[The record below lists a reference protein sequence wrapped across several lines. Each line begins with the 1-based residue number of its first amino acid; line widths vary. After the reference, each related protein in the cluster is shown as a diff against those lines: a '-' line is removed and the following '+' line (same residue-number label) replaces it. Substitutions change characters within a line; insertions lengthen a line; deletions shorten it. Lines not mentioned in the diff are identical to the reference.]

1 MDEKRVA
8 DYFVVAGLPDNPEL
22 LEDSDSGHLKGY
34 NTKAPITDI
43 GVLFPGL
50 GETVPNGYELLELTP
65 SGLPA
70 DLNHGSMRSPECF
83 LCIRRGRDRPPL
95 VDIGVMYEGKE
106 RLMADAEMVLKSVGG
121 RLANVNN
128 SSAKT
133 YITYRRAHP
142 TAPCN
147 ALVVVDVCVIVASK
161 GECPPHA
168 FCMIA
173 KNLNKGLM
181 GSDVYLC
188 YKKSMNRPPLIAYK
202 PEVLFRYPTIDRRS
216 LAFPS
221 SVPLFCLPMGATLE
235 LWPNIA
241 SQPKPVFSTFVLTV
255 ADATDKVYGSAVT
268 FYESFPHTQLTE
280 YQAETLGWRTG
291 VSHTSHSV
299 HANKCICLLSRWPF
313 SDTFERW
320 LLYILEMSWSKQ
332 PLSIPIER
340 YIVHLLEEVPFPEP
354 RILLQLSPTNPQDR
368 VIVTRCDDQPLVRS
382 GAGFRQLLL
391 NLGPDN
397 CLSLLALAIT
407 EQKILIHSLRP
418 DTLTA
423 VSEAVSSL
431 LFPFKWQCPY
441 IPLCPLGL
449 AEVLHAPLPY
459 LIGVDSR
466 FFDLFEPP
474 PDVTCVDLDTNNITI
489 CESLR
494 EIISTKML
502 PKRQAKALRNTLESL
517 YGNIRPASPVH
528 HSTDSKYNGEPTTSL
543 DRDFQR
549 RRKEQALE
557 LKIQEAFL
565 RFMACTL
572 QGYRSY
578 LIPITKA
585 PTVGTTDP
593 HALFH
598 MDAFLSSRDKTQ
610 RGFFALMMRTQMFT
624 RFIEERS
631 FVCDVDQG
639 LTFFDECIERVA
651 TSADGPL
658 LGCDAPVSDRTVFV
672 LPPDPPDPEE
682 TYIYEKLDLDSALVA
697 KCRNRSRSGAV
708 QLLPAAAL
716 ASAESLADAS
726 PMARRTKHE
735 IAAAQRLARKA
746 NLSPESWAKCLLGAC
761 YSLYFL
767 TLPCRLMLCRG
778 KEHATLRSAYELLE
792 RATKLK
798 VPCDEVC
805 YRVMMQLCGI
815 HSLPVLA
822 VQLLFLMKRA
832 GLQPNALTYGYY
844 NRCVLEAAWPQDM
857 PSGSQLLW
865 NKLRI
870 AVMGAAL
877 FRKAGA
883 QRASRVAAATA
894 GSSTAAAT
902 TTTTTTTTTL
912 TTGAGESGTLPRV
925 RSAATVTD
933 GGEGASGSGGGLAAS
948 RTSLDSAGRRSSAWE
963 ALCRRATIVRAAP
976 ARPLAPALSA
986 AAGILISGLPSNPD
1000 LSEKTRLRSNSLG
1013 NDDLTSPSPLKMTEK
1028 RQTIHVSPDSPTDLR
1043 ILTRSES
1050 FAGDAQ
1056 IIQNL
1061 QRLSF
1066 NSGGTTSNKS
1076 RCSRTLSF
1084 PEEPDK
1090 EAAATDSLEKAKDS
1104 PLKVSPRTPVLS
1116 DDPLGALNL
1125 DAVSPVAP
1133 PTVTDESPPPAPRHE
1148 YSVSPKL
1155 FHRRSSFQDD
1165 PPEPQGSE
1173 TAPGGTVSSSLA
1185 TLGNTLKIS
1194 FGRYSPARL
1203 SLRKE
1208 NMKLGKA
1215 MIETYFSPSSIA
1227 GKKSNEL
1234 LQSGLSSLKSAAT
1247 SIGKKFDEM
1256 KEVISA
1262 NSTPVKGAFGNATSA
1277 LSSLIAEEDSTD
1289 GSSEINP
1296 DEWIGGTSFQRAS
1309 SDAELACAME
1319 RGSLATL
1326 LSHLPDNL
1334 YPTHNEQNTGPASVV
1349 VHMSSCSQCHQCLAL
1364 LYDEDIMAGWAADD
1378 SNLNTRC
1385 TACGQH
1391 TVPLLAVQ
1399 IIRTNQT
1406 QAEVLNVP
1414 YLNPLVLR
1422 KEFESILGREGDSCL
1437 AEPEF
1442 VESHPIVYW
1451 NLVWFL
1457 ERANI
1462 ENHLPDLL
1470 CPDFQ
1475 AKYQSSDALSEVEKS
1490 GCSVRC
1496 SWDVSRLHGEA
1507 GAALYR
1513 AWRARRTHT
1522 QRSRALQALL
1532 LTEHHAAA
1540 THSVALTV
1548 LNGLL
1553 SNDLSEALRK
1563 LARWRETTSENK
1575 RYHSYYRDILF
1586 LAMAA
1591 LGEYNIDLVAL
1602 QREYTRA
1609 LEQLGD
1615 EARPQDQ
1622 PPSPTAVCCRHYF
1635 KRLALAFEE

>member
-1 MDEKRVA
+1 MDDRRVA

-22 LEDSDSGHLKGY
+22 LDDSDSGHLKGY
-34 NTKAPITDI
+34 STKAPITDI

-50 GETVPNGYELLELTP
+50 GETVPNGFELLELTP
-65 SGLPA
+65 TGLPA

-95 VDIGVMYEGKE
+95 VDIGVMYDGKE
-106 RLMADAEMVLKSVGG
+106 RLMADAEMVLVSAGG

-128 SSAKT
+128 STAKT
-133 YITYRRAHP
+133 FITYRRAHP
-142 TAPCN
+142 GAPCN

-181 GSDVYLC
+181 GSDVFLC

-202 PEVLFRYPTIDRRS
+202 PDVLFRYPTTEKRS
-216 LAFPS
+216 LAFPT

-235 LWPNIA
+235 LWPNTA
-241 SQPKPVFSTFVLTV
+241 ATPRPVFSTFVLTV
-255 ADATDKVYGSAVT
+255 SDGSEKVYGSAVT
-268 FYESFPHTQLTE
+268 FYESYEYTQLTE
-280 YQAETLGWRTG
+280 QQMDMLGWRVNMSQNT
-291 VSHTSHSV
+291 HSV
-299 HANKCICLLSRWPF
+299 HANKSICLLSRWPF

-320 LLYILEMSWSKQ
+320 LLYILEMSWSNE
-332 PLSIPIER
+332 PLNIPVER
-340 YIVHLLEEVPFPEP
+340 YITHLLEEVPFPEP

-368 VIVTRCDDQPLVRS
+368 VIVTRRDDQPLVRS
-382 GAGFRQLLL
+382 GASFRQLLL

-397 CLSLLALAIT
+397 CLLLLALAIT

-466 FFDLFEPP
+466 FFDLYEPP

-489 CESLR
+489 CETQRHISL
-494 EIISTKML
+494 KLL
-502 PKRQAKALRNTLESL
+502 PKRQGRALKQTLDNL

-528 HSTDSKYNGEPTTSL
+528 HTSEGKYNGEPTTSL
-543 DRDFQR
+543 DRDFQKR
-549 RRKEQALE
+549 KKEQALE

-565 RFMACTL
+565 RFMAVTL

-598 MDAFLSSRDKTQ
+598 MDAFLRSRDKTQ
-610 RGFFALMMRTQMFT
+610 QRFFGLMMRTQMFT

-631 FVCDVDQG
+631 FVYDADQG
-639 LTFFDECIERVA
+639 LTFFDECIEKVA
-651 TSADGPL
+651 AGDEQL
-658 LGCDAPVSDRTVFV
+658 LGMDTSNTSERTVFV
-672 LPPDPPDPEE
+672 LPPDPPDIEKSY
-682 TYIYEKLDLDSALVA
+682 TYEKFTLDIDTINACSG
-697 KCRNRSRSGAV
+697 RSRCGTLQTFPTAT
-708 QLLPAAAL
+708 L
-716 ASAESLADAS
+716 ASVESLADAS
-726 PMARRTKHE
+726 PMARRTKNE

-746 NLSPESWAKCLLGAC
+746 SLSPEAWAKCLLGAC

-767 TLPCRLMLCRG
+767 TLPCRMMLSRG
-778 KEHATLRSAYELLE
+778 REHATLRQAFELLE

-844 NRCVLEAAWPQDM
+844 NRCVLEANWPKDM

-883 QRASRVAAATA
+883 QRASRAAGTA
-894 GSSTAAAT
+894 SSS
-902 TTTTTTTTTL
+902 
-912 TTGAGESGTLPRV
+912 GGTLPRV
-925 RSAATVTD
+925 RSAAGVGE
-933 GGEGASGSGGGLAAS
+933 GGELAGLASMAACEPAIS
-948 RTSLDSAGRRSSAWE
+948 RTSLDSACDREHEARSNAFDALIRRGN
-963 ALCRRATIVRAAP
+963 IVRAAP
-976 ARPLAPALSA
+976 QRAHTHSHAIST
-986 AAGILISGLPSNPD
+986 AAGILISGLPSNTD
-1000 LSEKTRLRSNSLG
+1000 LNEAPRPRSNSLG
-1013 NDDLTSPSPLKMTEK
+1013 NDEPSTPLTIPEK
-1028 RQTIHVSPDSPTDLR
+1028 IQTIHVSPESPSDLR

-1056 IIQNL
+1056 IVQNL
-1061 QRLSF
+1061 QRLAF
-1066 NSGGTTSNKS
+1066 GTGIPNSKS
-1076 RCSRTLSF
+1076 RCTRALSF
-1084 PEEPDK
+1084 PEES
-1090 EAAATDSLEKAKDS
+1090 EREIEGDSNTITTKASS

-1116 DDPLGALNL
+1116 DDPLGALC
-1125 DAVSPVAP
+1125 DP
-1133 PTVTDESPPPAPRHE
+1133 PSPPPRPATGVDDPPPPKHE
-1148 YSVSPKL
+1148 LSVSPKL
-1155 FHRRSSFQDD
+1155 FHRRTNSFQDE
-1165 PPEPQGSE
+1165 PPEQPAGSE
-1173 TAPGGTVSSSLA
+1173 TAPAGTVSSSLVS
-1185 TLGNTLKIS
+1185 LGNTLKIS

-1215 MIETYFSPSSIA
+1215 IENYFSPSSIA

-1247 SIGKKFDEM
+1247 SMAKKFDEM

-1262 NSTPVKGAFGNATSA
+1262 NSTPVKGAIGNATSA

-1296 DEWIGGTSFQRAS
+1296 DEWVSGVGFRRAS
-1309 SDAELACAME
+1309 SDAELAILME

-1326 LSHLPDNL
+1326 VSHLPDNL
-1334 YPTHNEQNTGPASVV
+1334 YPPVSEVARCEKPSHVV

-1385 TACGQH
+1385 TACGRH
-1391 TVPLLAVQ
+1391 TVPLLSVQ
-1399 IIRTNQT
+1399 IFRSGDK
-1406 QAEVLNVP
+1406 QAETLSVP

-1422 KEFESILGREGDSCL
+1422 KEFESILGREGDACL

-1470 CPDFQ
+1470 CPDSQ
-1475 AKYQSSDALSEVEKS
+1475 VKYQSTDTLPDSDKT
-1490 GCSVRC
+1490 GCRVVCGWEWSHA
-1496 SWDVSRLHGEA
+1496 SDSAEAMPLH
-1507 GAALYR
+1507 R
-1513 AWRARRTHT
+1513 AWRAHRHTH

-1532 LTEHHAAA
+1532 LTEDDANSA
-1540 THSVALTV
+1540 HSVALAV

-1553 SNDLSEALRK
+1553 SIDLTFAVRK
-1563 LARWRETTSENK
+1563 LASWRENTSGNK
-1575 RYHSYYRDILF
+1575 RYYSYYRDILF

-1591 LGEYNIDLVAL
+1591 LGEQEINLIAL

-1609 LEQLGD
+1609 LDRLGG
-1615 EARPQDQ
+1615 EARPQDL

-1635 KRLALAFEE
+1635 KRLRLYMDD

>member
-8 DYFVVAGLPDNPEL
+8 DYFVIAGLPETPEL
-22 LEDSDSGHLKGY
+22 LDDSDSGHLKGY
-34 NTKAPITDI
+34 STKAPITDI
-43 GVLFPGL
+43 SVVFPSL
-50 GETVPNGYELLELTP
+50 GETVPNGYELIETTP

-70 DLNHGSMRSPECF
+70 DLNHGSIRTPECF
-83 LCIRRGRDRPPL
+83 ICIRRGRDRAPL

-106 RLMADAEMVLKSVGG
+106 RLMADAEMVLESVGQ

-128 SSAKT
+128 STAKT
-133 YITYRRAHP
+133 FITYRRAHAG
-142 TAPCN
+142 APCN
-147 ALVVVDVCVIVASK
+147 ALVVVDVCVIIASK
-161 GECPPHA
+161 GEFPPHA

-181 GSDVYLC
+181 GSDVFLC

-202 PEVLFRYPTIDRRS
+202 PEVLFRYPMTERRS
-216 LAFPS
+216 LAFPT

-235 LWPNIA
+235 LWPTNA
-241 SQPKPVFSTFVLTV
+241 ATPKPVFSTFVLTV

-268 FYESFPHTQLTE
+268 FYETYPHSQLTE
-280 YQAETLGWRTG
+280 SQMELLGWRTG
-291 VSHTSHSV
+291 ISHTTHSV
-299 HANKCICLLSRWPF
+299 HVSKSICLLSRWPF

-332 PLSIPIER
+332 PLTIPIER
-340 YIVHLLEEVPFPEP
+340 YITHLLEEVPFPEP
-354 RILLQLSPTNPQDR
+354 RILLQLSPTNAGDR
-368 VIVTRCDDQPLVRS
+368 VIVTRRDDQPLVRS

-397 CLSLLALAIT
+397 CQLLLALAIT

-466 FFDLFEPP
+466 FFDLYEPP

-489 CESLR
+489 CDSQRHISL
-494 EIISTKML
+494 KLL
-502 PKRQAKALRNTLESL
+502 PRRQAKALRQTLEVL
-517 YGNIRPASPVH
+517 YSNIRPGMLASPVH
-528 HSTDSKYNGEPTTSL
+528 HSGNSKYNGEPTTSL

-549 RRKEQALE
+549 RKKEYALE
-557 LKIQEAFL
+557 LEIQEAFL
-565 RFMACTL
+565 RFMAVTL
-572 QGYRSY
+572 QGYRAY

-598 MDAFLSSRDKTQ
+598 MDAFIRSRDKTQ
-610 RGFFALMMRTQMFT
+610 QRFFTLMMRTQMFT

-639 LTFFDECIERVA
+639 LPFFDECIERVA
-651 TSADGPL
+651 CGDSGSL
-658 LGCDAPVSDRTVFV
+658 LGTDTSNASERTVFV
-672 LPPDPPDPEE
+672 LPPNPEPCE
-682 TYIYEKLDLDSALVA
+682 TYTYSKFELDPVLLA
-697 KCRNRSRSGAV
+697 KCVTGRARHGGLQTLSAASRS
-708 QLLPAAAL
+708 AL
-716 ASAESLADAS
+716 ASAESLGDAS
-726 PMARRTKHE
+726 PMARRTKQE

-746 NLSPESWAKCLLGAC
+746 SLSPEAWAKCLLGAC

-767 TLPCRLMLCRG
+767 SLPSRMMLLRG
-778 KEHATLRSAYELLE
+778 KEQATLTAAYELLE
-792 RATKLK
+792 KATKLR

-822 VQLLFLMKRA
+822 VRLLFLMKRA

-844 NRCVLEAAWPQDM
+844 NRCVLEAPWPHDM

-883 QRASRVAAATA
+883 QRANRAA
-894 GSSTAAAT
+894 GSGLS
-902 TTTTTTTTTL
+902 
-912 TTGAGESGTLPRV
+912 AGSVGTLPRV
-925 RSAATVTD
+925 VSAAGMD
-933 GGEGASGSGGGLAAS
+933 GDLSGLALAACEPAHS
-948 RTSLDSAGRRSSAWE
+948 RTSLDEASAREMEAASSAFE
-963 ALCRRATIVRAAP
+963 ALVRRGNIVQQQP
-976 ARPLAPALSA
+976 ARPHKHALST

-1000 LSEKTRLRSNSLG
+1000 LCEAARPRSNSLG
-1013 NDDLTSPSPLKMTEK
+1013 NDDTTNGVTIAEK
-1028 RQTIHVSPDSPTDLR
+1028 RQTIHVSPDSPSDLR

-1056 IIQNL
+1056 IVQNL

-1066 NSGGTTSNKS
+1066 SSSTSNVKS

-1084 PEEPDK
+1084 PEEPEK
-1090 EAAATDSLEKAKDS
+1090 EEAAAEPSEEPEGS
-1104 PLKVSPRTPVLS
+1104 PLKLSPRTQVLA
-1116 DDPLGALNL
+1116 DDPLGALRDPL
-1125 DAVSPVAP
+1125 P
-1133 PTVTDESPPPAPRHE
+1133 ESPPPPPPRDNPAPPRHE

-1155 FHRRSSFQDD
+1155 FHRRSNSFQDD
-1165 PPEPQGSE
+1165 APTDHGKLHRSE
-1173 TAPGGTVSSSLA
+1173 TVPAGTVSSSLA
-1185 TLGNTLKIS
+1185 SLGNTLKIS
-1194 FGRYSPARL
+1194 FGRYSPGRL

-1208 NMKLGKA
+1208 NINIGKA
-1215 MIETYFSPSSIA
+1215 IVENYFSPTSIA

-1247 SIGKKFDEM
+1247 SMAKKFDEM

-1262 NSTPVKGAFGNATSA
+1262 NSTPVKGAIGNATSA
-1277 LSSLIAEEDSTD
+1277 LTSFMEDDSTD

-1296 DEWIGGTSFQRAS
+1296 DEWTGGMHFRRAS

-1334 YPTHNEQNTGPASVV
+1334 YPQQAENPKSSPTVTA
-1349 VHMSSCSQCHQCLAL
+1349 HMSSCSQCHQCYAL

-1385 TACGQH
+1385 TACGRH
-1391 TVPLLAVQ
+1391 TVPLLSVQ
-1399 IIRTNQT
+1399 IMREGQT
-1406 QAEVLNVP
+1406 QTETVSVP

-1437 AEPEF
+1437 LEKEF

-1451 NLVWFL
+1451 NLVWYL

-1462 ENHLPDLL
+1462 ESHLPDLL
-1470 CPDFQ
+1470 CANFPAMYQDDVPD
-1475 AKYQSSDALSEVEKS
+1475 ENNGEW
-1490 GCSVRC
+1490 CSVVC
-1496 SWDVSRLHGEA
+1496 SWDSVRLHGEA
-1507 GAALYR
+1507 GTALYR
-1513 AWRARRTHT
+1513 AWRSKRAQQ

-1532 LTEHHAAA
+1532 LTDTAQANA
-1540 THSVALTV
+1540 VV
-1548 LNGLL
+1548 LAVLDGLL
-1553 SNDLSEALRK
+1553 SNDLIDALRR
-1563 LARWRETTSENK
+1563 LAAWRENTAGNK
-1575 RYHSYYRDILF
+1575 RYHSFFRDILF

-1591 LGEYNIDLVAL
+1591 LGENNIDLIAF
-1602 QREYTRA
+1602 QREYSRA
-1609 LEQLGD
+1609 ITQLGGSL
-1615 EARPQDQ
+1615 RPHDY
-1622 PPSPTAVCCRHYF
+1622 PPTPTAVCCRHYF
-1635 KRLALAFEE
+1635 RRLRLAQED

>member
-1 MDEKRVA
+1 
-8 DYFVVAGLPDNPEL
+8 
-22 LEDSDSGHLKGY
+22 
-34 NTKAPITDI
+34 
-43 GVLFPGL
+43 
-50 GETVPNGYELLELTP
+50 
-65 SGLPA
+65 
-70 DLNHGSMRSPECF
+70 MRSPECY
-83 LCIRRGRDRPPL
+83 LCVRRGRDRPPL
-95 VDIGVMYEGKE
+95 VDIGVMYDGKE
-106 RLMADAEMVLKSVGG
+106 RLMADAEMVLVSAGG

-128 SSAKT
+128 STAKT
-133 YITYRRAHP
+133 FITYRRAHP
-142 TAPCN
+142 GAPCN

-168 FCMIA
+168 FCMIP

-181 GSDVYLC
+181 GSDVFLC

-202 PEVLFRYPTIDRRS
+202 PDVLFRYPTVERRN
-216 LAFPS
+216 LVFPT

-235 LWPNIA
+235 LWPNNA
-241 SQPKPVFSTFVLTV
+241 AMPKPVFSTFVLTV
-255 ADATDKVYGSAVT
+255 ADATYKVYGSAVT
-268 FYESFPHTQLTE
+268 FYEKYPYTQLTE
-280 YQAETLGWRTG
+280 EQMELLGWREG
-291 VSHTSHSV
+291 VSHSTHSV
-299 HANKCICLLSRWPF
+299 YAIKCICLLSRWPF

-320 LLYILEMSWSKQ
+320 LLYILEMSWSKE
-332 PLSIPIER
+332 PLNIPIER
-340 YIVHLLEEVPFPEP
+340 YITHLLEEVPFPEP
-354 RILLQLSPTNPQDR
+354 RILLQLSPTNQHDR
-368 VIVTRCDDQPLVRS
+368 VIVTRRDDQPLVRS
-382 GAGFRQLLL
+382 GASFRQLLL

-397 CLSLLALAIT
+397 CLLVLALAIT
-407 EQKILIHSLRP
+407 EQKVLIHSLRP

-489 CESLR
+489 CESQR
-494 EIISTKML
+494 HISLKLL
-502 PKRQAKALRNTLESL
+502 PKRQARALRQTLDLL

-528 HSTDSKYNGEPTTSL
+528 HSTEGKYNGEPTTSL
-543 DRDFQR
+543 DRDFQKR
-549 RRKEQALE
+549 KKEQALE

-565 RFMACTL
+565 RFMAVTL
-572 QGYRSY
+572 QGYRNY

-598 MDAFLSSRDKTQ
+598 MDAFLRSRDKTHQ
-610 RGFFALMMRTQMFT
+610 RFYSLMMRTQMFT

-631 FVCDVDQG
+631 FVYEPDQG

-651 TSADGPL
+651 AGDEQL
-658 LGCDAPVSDRTVFV
+658 LGMDTSNASERTAFV
-672 LPPDPPDPEE
+672 LPPDPPDPEARYSYSRFE
-682 TYIYEKLDLDSALVA
+682 LDPAVM
-697 KCRNRSRSGAV
+697 SGCSGRARG
-708 QLLPAAAL
+708 AAL
-716 ASAESLADAS
+716 GALPPLHCTRQSRLQTQNLWQDVLNTRLQLRKASLSAEA
-726 PMARRTKHE
+726 
-735 IAAAQRLARKA
+735 
-746 NLSPESWAKCLLGAC
+746 WAKCLLGAC

-767 TLPCRLMLCRG
+767 SLPCRMMLNRG
-778 KEHATLRSAYELLE
+778 REHSTLRAAFELLE

-805 YRVMMQLCGI
+805 YRVMMQLCGVQ
-815 HSLPVLA
+815 SLPVLA

-844 NRCVLEAAWPQDM
+844 NRCVLEATWPQDM
-857 PSGSQLLW
+857 PSGAQLLW

-870 AVMGAAL
+870 AVVGAAL

-883 QRASRVAAATA
+883 QRASRNTLNSTSA
-894 GSSTAAAT
+894 GSS
-902 TTTTTTTTTL
+902 
-912 TTGAGESGTLPRV
+912 STLPRV
-925 RSAATVTD
+925 RSAAAVGE
-933 GGEGASGSGGGLAAS
+933 GGELAGLANMAACEPAHS
-948 RTSLDSAGRRSSAWE
+948 RTSLDSACDREAEARSSAFE
-963 ALCRRATIVRAAP
+963 ALVRRGNIVRAATSRTH
-976 ARPLAPALSA
+976 AHAMSA
-986 AAGILISGLPSNPD
+986 AAGILISGVPSNPD
-1000 LSEKTRLRSNSLG
+1000 LSEASRPRSNSL
-1013 NDDLTSPSPLKMTEK
+1013 NNEESSTPIPIPEK
-1028 RQTIHVSPDSPTDLR
+1028 RQTIHVSPDSPSDLR

-1056 IIQNL
+1056 IVQQI
-1061 QRLSF
+1061 QRLAF
-1066 NSGGTTSNKS
+1066 PNVTTPNTKS

-1084 PEEPDK
+1084 PEEPEK
-1090 EAAATDSLEKAKDS
+1090 EAAATDLPDAKTS
-1104 PLKVSPRTPVLS
+1104 PLKVSARTPVLS
-1116 DDPLGALNL
+1116 DDPLGALSQPEVP
-1125 DAVSPVAP
+1125 AEPPAVAP
-1133 PTVTDESPPPAPRHE
+1133 CEEEPALPKHE
-1148 YSVSPKL
+1148 LSVSPKL
-1155 FHRRSSFQDD
+1155 FHRRSNSFQDD
-1165 PPEPQGSE
+1165 PAPDHTGKLHRSE
-1173 TAPGGTVSSSLA
+1173 TAPAGTVSSSLVS
-1185 TLGNTLKIS
+1185 LGNTLKIS

-1215 MIETYFSPSSIA
+1215 MIENYFSPTSIA
-1227 GKKSNEL
+1227 GKRSNEL

-1247 SIGKKFDEM
+1247 SVAKKFDEM

-1277 LSSLIAEEDSTD
+1277 LNSLIGEEDSTD

-1296 DEWIGGTSFQRAS
+1296 DEWVAGVGFRRAS
-1309 SDAELACAME
+1309 SDAELACSME

-1326 LSHLPDNL
+1326 ISHLPDNL
-1334 YPTHNEQNTGPASVV
+1334 YPALSEHTTSENSSIV
-1349 VHMSSCSQCHQCLAL
+1349 VHLSSCSQCHQCLAF

-1385 TACGQH
+1385 IACGRH
-1391 TVPLLAVQ
+1391 TVPLLSVQ
-1399 IIRTNQT
+1399 IFRSGQT
-1406 QAEVLNVP
+1406 QPETLSVP

-1437 AEPEF
+1437 ADSGF

-1475 AKYQSSDALSEVEKS
+1475 TKYQSTDMLHDSEKNGGCRVICLWEGNTEGDTGGGVAL
-1490 GCSVRC
+1490 
-1496 SWDVSRLHGEA
+1496 H
-1507 GAALYR
+1507 R
-1513 AWRARRTHT
+1513 AWRERRRQHA
-1522 QRSRALQALL
+1522 RSRALQALL
-1532 LTEHHAAA
+1532 LTRDQEHAGH
-1540 THSVALTV
+1540 TVALAV

-1553 SNDLSEALRK
+1553 SNDLTDSLSK
-1563 LARWRETTSENK
+1563 LAAWRENTSTNK
-1575 RYHSYYRDILF
+1575 RYHSFYRDILF

-1591 LGEYNIDLVAL
+1591 LGEHNIDLIAL

-1609 LEQLGD
+1609 LDQLGG
-1615 EARPQDQ
+1615 EARPQDLPLPP
-1622 PPSPTAVCCRHYF
+1622 PPSVADTTSNDYD
-1635 KRLALAFEE
+1635 

>member
-1 MDEKRVA
+1 MDERKVA
-8 DYFVVAGLPDNPEL
+8 DYFVIAGLPEKPEL
-22 LEDSDSGHLKGY
+22 LDDCDSGHLKGY
-34 NTKAPITDI
+34 STKAPITDI
-43 GVLFPGL
+43 GVIFPGL
-50 GETVPNGYELLELTP
+50 EETVPNGFEVLETTP
-65 SGLPA
+65 TGLPA
-70 DLNHGSMRSPECF
+70 DLNHGSMRSPECY

-95 VDIGVMYEGKE
+95 VDIGVMYDGKE
-106 RLMADAEMVLKSVGG
+106 RLMADAEMVLVSAGG

-128 SSAKT
+128 STAKT
-133 YITYRRAHP
+133 FITYRRAHP
-142 TAPCN
+142 GAPCN

-168 FCMIA
+168 FCMIP

-181 GSDVYLC
+181 GSDVFLC

-202 PEVLFRYPTIDRRS
+202 PDVLFRYPTVEKRN
-216 LAFPS
+216 LVFPT

-235 LWPNIA
+235 LWPNDA
-241 SQPKPVFSTFVLTV
+241 AMPKPVFSTFVLTV
-255 ADATDKVYGSAVT
+255 ADATYKVYGSAVT
-268 FYESFPHTQLTE
+268 FYEKYPYTQLTE
-280 YQAETLGWRTG
+280 EQMELLGWREG
-291 VSHTSHSV
+291 VSHNTHSV
-299 HANKCICLLSRWPF
+299 YAIKCICLLSRWPF

-320 LLYILEMSWSKQ
+320 LIYILEMSWSKE
-332 PLSIPIER
+332 PLNIPIER
-340 YIVHLLEEVPFPEP
+340 YITHLLEEVPFPEP
-354 RILLQLSPTNPQDR
+354 RILLQLSPTNQHDR
-368 VIVTRCDDQPLVRS
+368 VIVTRRDDQPLVRS
-382 GAGFRQLLL
+382 GASFRQLLL

-397 CLSLLALAIT
+397 CLLVLALAIT
-407 EQKILIHSLRP
+407 EQKVLIHSLRP

-489 CESLR
+489 CESQR
-494 EIISTKML
+494 HISLKLL
-502 PKRQAKALRNTLESL
+502 PKRQARALRQTLDLL

-528 HSTDSKYNGEPTTSL
+528 HSSEAKYNGEPTTSL
-543 DRDFQR
+543 DRDFQKR
-549 RRKEQALE
+549 KKEQALE

-565 RFMACTL
+565 RFMAVTL
-572 QGYRSY
+572 QGYRNY

-598 MDAFLSSRDKTQ
+598 MDAFLRSRDKTHQ
-610 RGFFALMMRTQMFT
+610 RFYSLMMRTQMFT

-631 FVCDVDQG
+631 FVYEPDQG

-651 TSADGPL
+651 VGDEQL
-658 LGCDAPVSDRTVFV
+658 LGMDTSNASERTAFV
-672 LPPDPPDPEE
+672 LPPDPPDPEARY
-682 TYIYEKLDLDSALVA
+682 TYSRFELDPAVMSGCSGRARGAAL
-697 KCRNRSRSGAV
+697 GA
-708 QLLPAAAL
+708 LPPAAL
-716 ASAESLADAS
+716 HSAESLTDAE

-746 NLSPESWAKCLLGAC
+746 SLSAEAWAKCLLGAC

-767 TLPCRLMLCRG
+767 SLPCRMMLNRG
-778 KEHATLRSAYELLE
+778 REHSTLRAAFELLE

-805 YRVMMQLCGI
+805 YRVMMQLCGN

-844 NRCVLEAAWPQDM
+844 NRCVLEATWPQDM
-857 PSGSQLLW
+857 PSGAQLLW

-870 AVMGAAL
+870 AVVGAAL

-883 QRASRVAAATA
+883 QRASRNTLNSTSA
-894 GSSTAAAT
+894 GSS
-902 TTTTTTTTTL
+902 
-912 TTGAGESGTLPRV
+912 STLPRV
-925 RSAATVTD
+925 RSAAAVGE
-933 GGEGASGSGGGLAAS
+933 GGELAGLANMAACEPAHS
-948 RTSLDSAGRRSSAWE
+948 RTSLDSACDREAEARSSAFE
-963 ALCRRATIVRAAP
+963 ALVRRGNIVRAATSRTH
-976 ARPLAPALSA
+976 AHAMSA
-986 AAGILISGLPSNPD
+986 AAGILISGVPSNPD
-1000 LSEKTRLRSNSLG
+1000 LSEASRPRSNSL
-1013 NDDLTSPSPLKMTEK
+1013 NNEESSTPIPIPEK
-1028 RQTIHVSPDSPTDLR
+1028 RQTIHVSPDSPSDLR

-1056 IIQNL
+1056 IVQQI
-1061 QRLSF
+1061 QRLAF
-1066 NSGGTTSNKS
+1066 PNVATPNTKS

-1084 PEEPDK
+1084 PEEPEK
-1090 EAAATDSLEKAKDS
+1090 EAAATDLPDAKTS
-1104 PLKVSPRTPVLS
+1104 PLKVSARTPVLS
-1116 DDPLGALNL
+1116 DDPLGALSQP
-1125 DAVSPVAP
+1125 DPPVEAP
-1133 PTVTDESPPPAPRHE
+1133 VPRPAEDEPALPKHE
-1148 YSVSPKL
+1148 LSVSPKL
-1155 FHRRSSFQDD
+1155 FHRRSNSFQDD
-1165 PPEPQGSE
+1165 PTPDHTGSE
-1173 TAPGGTVSSSLA
+1173 TAPAGTVSSSLVS
-1185 TLGNTLKIS
+1185 LGNTLKIS

-1215 MIETYFSPSSIA
+1215 MIENYFSPTSIA
-1227 GKKSNEL
+1227 GKRSNEL

-1247 SIGKKFDEM
+1247 SVAKKFDEM

-1277 LSSLIAEEDSTD
+1277 LNSLIGEEDSTD

-1296 DEWIGGTSFQRAS
+1296 DEWVGGIGFRRAS
-1309 SDAELACAME
+1309 SDAELACSME

-1326 LSHLPDNL
+1326 ISHLPDNL
-1334 YPTHNEQNTGPASVV
+1334 YPAMSEHTTSENSSIV
-1349 VHMSSCSQCHQCLAL
+1349 VHLSSCSQCHQCLAF

-1385 TACGQH
+1385 IACGRH
-1391 TVPLLAVQ
+1391 TVPLLSVQ
-1399 IIRTNQT
+1399 IFRSGQT
-1406 QAEVLNVP
+1406 QPETLSVP

-1437 AEPEF
+1437 ADSGF

-1475 AKYQSSDALSEVEKS
+1475 TKYHSTDMLHDSEKNGGCRVICLWEGSTEGDTSAGVAL
-1490 GCSVRC
+1490 
-1496 SWDVSRLHGEA
+1496 H
-1507 GAALYR
+1507 R
-1513 AWRARRTHT
+1513 AWRERRRQHA
-1522 QRSRALQALL
+1522 RSRALQALL
-1532 LTEHHAAA
+1532 LTRDQEHAGH
-1540 THSVALTV
+1540 TVALAV

-1553 SNDLSEALRK
+1553 SNDLTDSLSK
-1563 LARWRETTSENK
+1563 LATWRENTSTHK
-1575 RYHSYYRDILF
+1575 RYHSFYRDILF

-1591 LGEYNIDLVAL
+1591 LGEHNIDLIAL

-1609 LEQLGD
+1609 LEQLGG
-1615 EARPQDQ
+1615 EARPQDL

-1635 KRLALAFEE
+1635 KRLRLIVDE

>member
-43 GVLFPGL
+43 GVVFPGL
-50 GETVPNGYELLELTP
+50 DEKVPNGYELIDLTP
-65 SGLPA
+65 TGLPA

-95 VDIGVMYEGKE
+95 VDIGVMYDGKE
-106 RLMADAEMVLKSVGG
+106 RLMADAEMVLESFGG
-121 RLANVNN
+121 RVANVNN

-133 YITYRRAHP
+133 FITYRRAHP

-147 ALVVVDVCVIVASK
+147 ALVVVDVCVIVASR
-161 GECPPHA
+161 ECPPHA
-168 FCMIA
+168 FCMIT

-181 GSDVYLC
+181 GSDVFLC

-202 PEVLFRYPTIDRRS
+202 PEVLFRYPTTDRRS
-216 LAFPS
+216 LAFPT

-235 LWPNIA
+235 LWPNTA
-241 SQPKPVFSTFVLTV
+241 SQPKPVFSTFVFTV

-268 FYESFPHTQLTE
+268 FYERFPHTQLTE
-280 YQAETLGWRTG
+280 YQAETLGWREN
-291 VSHTSHSV
+291 VSHTTHSV
-299 HANKCICLLSRWPF
+299 HANKSVCLLSRWPF

-368 VIVTRCDDQPLVRS
+368 VIVTCRDDQPLVRS
-382 GAGFRQLLL
+382 AAGFRQLLL
-391 NLGPDN
+391 NLGPEN
-397 CLSLLALAIT
+397 CLLLLALAIT

-474 PDVTCVDLDTNNITI
+474 PDVTCIDLDTNNITI

-494 EIISTKML
+494 DIISTKML
-502 PKRQAKALRNTLESL
+502 PKRQARILRQTLESL
-517 YGNIRPASPVH
+517 HGNIRPASPVH
-528 HSTDSKYNGEPTTSL
+528 HISDNKYNGEPTTSL

-565 RFMACTL
+565 RFMASTL

-610 RGFFALMMRTQMFT
+610 RSFIALMMRTQMFT

-651 TSADGPL
+651 YGTDGPL
-658 LGCDAPVSDRTVFV
+658 LGCDAPASERTVFV

-682 TYIYEKLDLDSALVA
+682 TYTYEKIELDTALVA
-697 KCRNRSRSGAV
+697 KCRSRTRSGAV
-708 QLLPAAAL
+708 QVLPAAAL

-735 IAAAQRLARKA
+735 IVAAQRLARKA

-767 TLPCRLMLCRG
+767 SLPCRLMLSRG

-832 GLQPNALTYGYY
+832 GLQPNAFTYGYY
-844 NRCVLEAAWPQDM
+844 NRCVLEATWPQDM

-883 QRASRVAAATA
+883 QRASRAAAN
-894 GSSTAAAT
+894 AASASN
-902 TTTTTTTTTL
+902 
-912 TTGAGESGTLPRV
+912 SGTLPRV
-925 RSAATVTD
+925 RSAAAVGE
-933 GGEGASGSGGGLAAS
+933 GGELAALAGMAAVEPAIS

-963 ALCRRATIVRAAP
+963 ALCRRGTIVRAPPRPAP
-976 ARPLAPALSA
+976 MSA

-1000 LSEKTRLRSNSLG
+1000 LSEKPRPRSNSLR
-1013 NDDLTSPSPLKMTEK
+1013 NEDLSTPPSVNIAEK
-1028 RQTIHVSPDSPTDLR
+1028 RQTIHVSPDSPSDLR

-1061 QRLSF
+1061 QKLSF
-1066 NSGGTTSNKS
+1066 GSGSTTNAKS

-1084 PEEPDK
+1084 PEETDK
-1090 EAAATDSLEKAKDS
+1090 EAAATETLEKAKDS

-1125 DAVSPVAP
+1125 DALPPEAP
-1133 PTVTDESPPPAPRHE
+1133 PPPKMNQPQITRHE

-1165 PPEPQGSE
+1165 PPEPQGKLHRSE

-1215 MIETYFSPSSIA
+1215 MIENYFSPTSIA

-1234 LQSGLSSLKSAAT
+1234 FQSGLSSLKSAAT
-1247 SIGKKFDEM
+1247 SVAKKIDEM

-1262 NSTPVKGAFGNATSA
+1262 NSTPVKGAIGNATSA
-1277 LSSLIAEEDSTD
+1277 FSSLIAEEDSTD
-1289 GSSEINP
+1289 GSLEINP
-1296 DEWIGGTSFQRAS
+1296 DEWVGGTSFRRAS
-1309 SDAELACAME
+1309 SEAELACSME

-1334 YPTHNEQNTGPASVV
+1334 YPTHNEQTKQSPVSVV
-1349 VHMSSCSQCHQCLAL
+1349 AHISSCSQCHQCLAL

-1385 TACGQH
+1385 TACGRH
-1391 TVPLLAVQ
+1391 TVPLLTVQ
-1399 IIRTNQT
+1399 IIRENQS
-1406 QAEVLNVP
+1406 QAENLSVP

-1422 KEFESILGREGDSCL
+1422 KELESILGREGDACL

-1470 CPDFQ
+1470 CPDYQ
-1475 AKYQSSDALSEVEKS
+1475 AKYQSTDALTETEKTGGCRVE
-1490 GCSVRC
+1490 C
-1496 SWDVSRLHGEA
+1496 SWDLWRLHSEA

-1513 AWRARRTHT
+1513 AWRARRSRS

-1532 LTEHHAAA
+1532 LTDHDAGA
-1540 THSVALTV
+1540 THSIVLTV

-1553 SNDLSEALRK
+1553 SNDLADALRK
-1563 LARWRETTSENK
+1563 LASWRETTAGNK

-1615 EARPQDQ
+1615 DARPQDQ
-1622 PPSPTAVCCRHYF
+1622 PPSPTAICCRHYF

>member
-34 NTKAPITDI
+34 NSKAPITDI

-50 GETVPNGYELLELTP
+50 GETVPNGYELLEVTP
-65 SGLPA
+65 SGLLA

-133 YITYRRAHP
+133 YITYRRAHAS
-142 TAPCN
+142 APCN

-202 PEVLFRYPTIDRRS
+202 PEVLFRYPTTDRRS
-216 LAFPS
+216 LVFPT

-235 LWPNIA
+235 LWPNLA
-241 SQPKPVFSTFVLTV
+241 AQPKPVFSTFVLTV

-268 FYESFPHTQLTE
+268 FYESFPHAQLTE
-280 YQAETLGWRTG
+280 QQAETLGWRTG
-291 VSHTSHSV
+291 VSHSTHSL

-494 EIISTKML
+494 DITLPKML
-502 PKRQAKALRNTLESL
+502 PKRQAKILRQTLDILHGS
-517 YGNIRPASPVH
+517 IRPASPIH
-528 HSTDSKYNGEPTTSL
+528 YSSDSKYNGEPTTSL

-565 RFMACTL
+565 RFMASTL

-598 MDAFLSSRDKTQ
+598 MDAFLSSRDKTH
-610 RGFFALMMRTQMFT
+610 RSFYALMMRTQMFT

-651 TSADGPL
+651 SSSEGVL
-658 LGCDAPVSDRTVFV
+658 LGSDAPVSDRTVFV
-672 LPPDPPDPEE
+672 LPPDPPDPEA
-682 TYIYEKLDLDSALVA
+682 TYTYEKLDLDPGLVA
-697 KCRNRSRSGAV
+697 KCRSRGRNDPSGV

-716 ASAESLADAS
+716 ASAESLVDAS

-767 TLPCRLMLCRG
+767 TLPCRLMLLRG

-844 NRCVLEAAWPQDM
+844 NRCVLETAWPQDM

-883 QRASRVAAATA
+883 QRASRNAA
-894 GSSTAAAT
+894 AAAT
-902 TTTTTTTTTL
+902 TATTVPTTTVVASNATPA
-912 TTGAGESGTLPRV
+912 AGESGSLPRV
-925 RSAATVTD
+925 RSTATV
-933 GGEGASGSGGGLAAS
+933 GEGSESATLAAS

-963 ALCRRATIVRAAP
+963 ALCKRETIVRAAP
-976 ARPLAPALSA
+976 ARPIAPALSA

-1013 NDDLTSPSPLKMTEK
+1013 NDDLTSPPPLKMAEK

-1066 NSGGTTSNKS
+1066 NSGGTTNSKS

-1090 EAAATDSLEKAKDS
+1090 EAAATESLEKAKDS
-1104 PLKVSPRTPVLS
+1104 PLKVSPRTPVLA

-1125 DAVSPVAP
+1125 APTSPEAP
-1133 PTVTDESPPPAPRHE
+1133 PPPAEEPPSPSPLRHE

-1165 PPEPQGSE
+1165 TPEPQGSE

-1185 TLGNTLKIS
+1185 TLGNTLKIN

-1208 NMKLGKA
+1208 NMKIGKA

-1247 SIGKKFDEM
+1247 SVAKKFDEM

-1262 NSTPVKGAFGNATSA
+1262 NSTPVKGTIGNYATSA
-1277 LSSLIAEEDSTD
+1277 LNILIAEEDSTD
-1289 GSSEINP
+1289 GSSEVTT
-1296 DEWIGGTSFQRAS
+1296 DEWNGTTSFPRAS

-1334 YPTHNEQNTGPASVV
+1334 YPTHNEQSTQTPVSVV

-1391 TVPLLAVQ
+1391 TVPLLTVQ

-1406 QAEVLNVP
+1406 QTEVLNVP

-1422 KEFESILGREGDSCL
+1422 KEFESILGREGDACL
-1437 AEPEF
+1437 SEADF

-1462 ENHLPDLL
+1462 ENHLPELL
-1470 CPDFQ
+1470 CPDYQ
-1475 AKYQSSDALSEVEKS
+1475 SKYQSSDALTDVEKL
-1490 GCSVRC
+1490 GCSVQC
-1496 SWDVSRLHGEA
+1496 SWDVSRLHSEA

-1522 QRSRALQALL
+1522 QHSRALQALL
-1532 LTEHHAAA
+1532 LTEHHANA

-1553 SNDLSEALRK
+1553 SNDLSDALRK
-1563 LARWRETTSENK
+1563 LASWRETTSGNK
-1575 RYHSYYRDILF
+1575 RYHSFYRDILF

-1615 EARPQDQ
+1615 EVRPQDQ

>member
-1 MDEKRVA
+1 MDERRVA
-8 DYFVVAGLPDNPEL
+8 DYFVVAGLPEQPEVL
-22 LEDSDSGHLKGY
+22 DDSDSGHLKGY
-34 NTKAPITDI
+34 STKPPITDI
-43 GVLFPGL
+43 GVIFPDL
-50 GETVPNGYELLELTP
+50 GETVPNGYEMLELTP
-65 SGLPA
+65 TGLPA

-83 LCIRRGRDRPPL
+83 LCLRRGRDRPPL
-95 VDIGVMYEGKE
+95 VDIGVMYDGRE
-106 RLMADAEMVLKSVGG
+106 RLMADAEMVLVSVGG

-128 SSAKT
+128 STAKT
-133 YITYRRAHP
+133 FITYRRAHP

-147 ALVVVDVCVIVASK
+147 ALVVVDVCVIVASR
-161 GECPPHA
+161 GETPPHA

-181 GSDVYLC
+181 GSDVFLC

-202 PEVLFRYPTIDRRS
+202 PEVLFRYPTVDRRS
-216 LAFPS
+216 LVFPT

-235 LWPNIA
+235 LWPNNAA
-241 SQPKPVFSTFVLTV
+241 SPKPVFSTFVLTV

-268 FYESFPHTQLTE
+268 FYESYPHAQLSET
-280 YQAETLGWRTG
+280 QAERLGWRAG
-291 VSHTSHSV
+291 ASHATHAL

-320 LLYILEMSWSKQ
+320 LLYILEMSWSKE
-332 PLSIPIER
+332 PLNIPIER
-340 YIVHLLEEVPFPEP
+340 YITHLLEEVPFPEP
-354 RILLQLSPTNPQDR
+354 RILLQLSPTNPHDR
-368 VIVTRCDDQPLVRS
+368 VIVTCREDQPLVRS

-397 CLSLLALAIT
+397 CLLLLALAIT

-466 FFDLFEPP
+466 FFDLYEPP

-489 CESLR
+489 CESQR
-494 EIISTKML
+494 HISLKIL
-502 PKRQAKALRNTLESL
+502 PKRQARTLRQTLEQLFSS
-517 YGNIRPASPVH
+517 IRPASPVH
-528 HSTDSKYNGEPTTSL
+528 SSNDSKYNGEPTTSL
-543 DRDFQR
+543 DRDFQKR
-549 RRKEQALE
+549 KKEQALE

-565 RFMACTL
+565 RFMAVTL

-598 MDAFLSSRDKTQ
+598 MDAFLRSRDKTYQ
-610 RGFFALMMRTQMFT
+610 RFYALIMRTQMFT

-639 LTFFDECIERVA
+639 LTFFDECTERVG
-651 TSADGPL
+651 ADEPL
-658 LGCDAPVSDRTVFV
+658 LGHDAANASERTVFV
-672 LPPDPPDPEE
+672 LPPDPPDPEGQY
-682 TYIYEKLDLDSALVA
+682 TYEKLVLDERLAT
-697 KCRNRSRSGAV
+697 RGREGRSLRAA
-708 QLLPAAAL
+708 PPAAL

-726 PMARRTKHE
+726 PMARRTKNE
-735 IAAAQRLARKA
+735 IVAAQRLARKA
-746 NLSPESWAKCLLGAC
+746 SLSPEAWAKCLLGAC

-767 TLPCRLMLCRG
+767 ALPCRLILCRG

-792 RATKLK
+792 RATKLR

-844 NRCVLEAAWPQDM
+844 NRCVLEAEWPQDM

-865 NKLRI
+865 NKLRV
-870 AVMGAAL
+870 AVLGAAL
-877 FRKAGA
+877 FRQAGA
-883 QRASRVAAATA
+883 QRAARAALS
-894 GSSTAAAT
+894 G
-902 TTTTTTTTTL
+902 
-912 TTGAGESGTLPRV
+912 SGTLPRV
-925 RSAATVTD
+925 RTV
-933 GGEGASGSGGGLAAS
+933 GGEGADLSALALAEPTRS
-948 RTSLDSAGRRSSAWE
+948 RSSLDSASEAGGAGASAFE
-963 ALCRRATIVRAAP
+963 ALVRRGNIVRAATAHP
-976 ARPLAPALSA
+976 RHHQLSA
-986 AAGILISGLPSNPD
+986 HAGILISGLPSDPD
-1000 LSEKTRLRSNSLG
+1000 LTRTTRPRSNSLG
-1013 NDDLTSPSPLKMTEK
+1013 NEETQQSLSISEK
-1028 RQTIHVSPDSPTDLR
+1028 RQTIHVSPDSPSDLR

-1056 IIQNL
+1056 IVQNL

-1066 NSGGTTSNKS
+1066 SSGTSNPKS

-1084 PEEPDK
+1084 PEEPEK
-1090 EAAATDSLEKAKDS
+1090 EAAATDPLEPTKSS
-1104 PLKVSPRTPVLS
+1104 PLKLSPRTPVLA
-1116 DDPLGALNL
+1116 DDPLGALS
-1125 DAVSPVAP
+1125 ACAAP
-1133 PTVTDESPPPAPRHE
+1133 PPRAPPRAPEPAPPPRHDL
-1148 YSVSPKL
+1148 SVSPKL
-1155 FHRRSSFQDD
+1155 FHRRSGSFQEETS
-1165 PPEPQGSE
+1165 PLTGKLHRSE
-1173 TAPGGTVSSSLA
+1173 TAPATVSSGLA
-1185 TLGNTLKIS
+1185 SIGNTLKIS
-1194 FGRYSPARL
+1194 FGRFSPARL

-1208 NMKLGKA
+1208 NMNIGKA
-1215 MIETYFSPSSIA
+1215 MIENYLSPTSIA

-1247 SIGKKFDEM
+1247 SMAKKFDEM

-1262 NSTPVKGAFGNATSA
+1262 NSTPVKGAIGNATSA
-1277 LSSLIAEEDSTD
+1277 LTSFMTEDDSAD
-1289 GSSEINP
+1289 GSSELNP
-1296 DEWIGGTSFQRAS
+1296 DEFTLGSGFRRAS
-1309 SDAELACAME
+1309 SDAELACSME

-1326 LSHLPDNL
+1326 LAHLPDNL
-1334 YPTHNEQNTGPASVV
+1334 YPSAQDNSKLDNPSIE
-1349 VHMSSCSQCHQCLAL
+1349 VHITSCSQCHQCLAY

-1385 TACGQH
+1385 TACGRH
-1391 TVPLLAVQ
+1391 TVPLLSIQV
-1399 IIRTNQT
+1399 IRIGQT
-1406 QAEVLNVP
+1406 QAETLSVP

-1470 CPDFQ
+1470 SPDYS
-1475 AKYQSSDALSEVEKS
+1475 AKYQSSDPLP
-1490 GCSVRC
+1490 
-1496 SWDVSRLHGEA
+1496 DVDKPTGVAVVCAWEGEGEA
-1507 GAALYR
+1507 PALHR
-1513 AWRARRTHT
+1513 AWRGRL
-1522 QRSRALQALL
+1522 QPRSRTLRALL
-1532 LTEHHAAA
+1532 LTDHDCTKHY
-1540 THSVALTV
+1540 SVV
-1548 LNGLL
+1548 LAVLDGLL
-1553 SNDLSEALRK
+1553 SNDLSDAIRK
-1563 LARWRETTSENK
+1563 LASWRESTCGNK
-1575 RYHSYYRDILF
+1575 RYYSYYRDILF

-1591 LGEYNIDLVAL
+1591 LGEQNIDFVAL
-1602 QREYTRA
+1602 QNEYTRA
-1609 LEQLGD
+1609 LDQLGT
-1615 EARPQDQ
+1615 EARPQDL
-1622 PPSPTAVCCRHYF
+1622 PPSPTAICCRHYF
-1635 KRLALAFEE
+1635 KRLRLTVHE

>member
-1 MDEKRVA
+1 MDERRVA
-8 DYFVVAGLPDNPEL
+8 DYFVVAGLPEQPEL
-22 LEDSDSGHLKGY
+22 LDDSDSGHLKGY
-34 NTKAPITDI
+34 STKAPITDI
-43 GVLFPGL
+43 GVIFPGL
-50 GETVPNGYELLELTP
+50 GETVPNGYEMLELTP
-65 SGLPA
+65 TGLPA

-95 VDIGVMYEGKE
+95 VDIGVMYDGRE
-106 RLMADAEMVLKSVGG
+106 RLMADAEMVLVSVGG

-128 SSAKT
+128 STAKT
-133 YITYRRAHP
+133 FITYRRAHP

-147 ALVVVDVCVIVASK
+147 ALVVVDVCVIVANR
-161 GECPPHA
+161 GETPPHA

-181 GSDVYLC
+181 GSDVFLC

-202 PEVLFRYPTIDRRS
+202 PEVLFRYPTVDRRS
-216 LAFPS
+216 LVFPT

-235 LWPNIA
+235 LWPNNA
-241 SQPKPVFSTFVLTV
+241 AQPKPVFSTFVLTV

-268 FYESFPHTQLTE
+268 FYESYEHSRLTE
-280 YQAETLGWRTG
+280 SQAEQLGWRVG
-291 VSHTSHSV
+291 ASHATHAL

-320 LLYILEMSWSKQ
+320 LLYILELSWSKE
-332 PLSIPIER
+332 PINIPIER
-340 YIVHLLEEVPFPEP
+340 YITHLLEEVPFPEP
-354 RILLQLSPTNPQDR
+354 TILLQLSPTNQQDR
-368 VIVTRCDDQPLVRS
+368 VIVTRRDDQPLVRS
-382 GAGFRQLLL
+382 GAGFKQLLL

-397 CLSLLALAIT
+397 CLLILALAIT

-466 FFDLFEPP
+466 FFDLYEPP

-489 CESLR
+489 CESQR
-494 EIISTKML
+494 HISLKIL
-502 PKRQAKALRNTLESL
+502 PKRQARALRQTLDQL
-517 YGNIRPASPVH
+517 FTNIRPSSPI
-528 HSTDSKYNGEPTTSL
+528 HSSSNNKNNGEATTSL
-543 DRDFQR
+543 DRDFQKR
-549 RRKEQALE
+549 KKEQALE

-565 RFMACTL
+565 RFMAVTL

-598 MDAFLSSRDKTQ
+598 MDAFLRSRDKTHQ
-610 RGFFALMMRTQMFT
+610 RFYALIMRTQMFT

-631 FVCDVDQG
+631 FVCDADQG

-651 TSADGPL
+651 GDEPL
-658 LGCDAPVSDRTVFV
+658 LGLDAHNASERTVFV
-672 LPPDPPDPEE
+672 LPPDPPDPEGQY
-682 TYIYEKLDLDSALVA
+682 TYSKLVLDERLATRGREA
-697 KCRNRSRSGAV
+697 RSLRAA
-708 QLLPAAAL
+708 PPAAL

-726 PMARRTKHE
+726 PMARRTKNE
-735 IAAAQRLARKA
+735 IVAAQRLARKA
-746 NLSPESWAKCLLGAC
+746 SLSPEAWAKCLLGAC

-767 TLPCRLMLCRG
+767 ALPCRLILSRG
-778 KEHATLRSAYELLE
+778 KEYATLRSAYELLE
-792 RATKLK
+792 RATKLR

-844 NRCVLEAAWPQDM
+844 NRCVLEAEWPQDT

-865 NKLRI
+865 NKLRV
-870 AVMGAAL
+870 AVLGAAR
-877 FRKAGA
+877 FRRAGA
-883 QRASRVAAATA
+883 QRAARA
-894 GSSTAAAT
+894 
-902 TTTTTTTTTL
+902 
-912 TTGAGESGTLPRV
+912 AGERPAGHGSGTLPRV
-925 RSAATVTD
+925 RTV
-933 GGEGASGSGGGLAAS
+933 GGEGADLSALALAEPTRS
-948 RTSLDSAGRRSSAWE
+948 RSSLDSAGESGAAGALAFE
-963 ALCRRATIVRAAP
+963 ALVRRGNIVRANTAHP
-976 ARPLAPALSA
+976 RHHQLSA
-986 AAGILISGLPSNPD
+986 HAGILISGVPSDPD
-1000 LSEKTRLRSNSLG
+1000 LSRTTRPRSNSLG
-1013 NDDLTSPSPLKMTEK
+1013 NEETEQISIAEK
-1028 RQTIHVSPDSPTDLR
+1028 RQTIHVSPESPSDLR

-1066 NSGGTTSNKS
+1066 SSGTPNSKP

-1084 PEEPDK
+1084 PEEPEK
-1090 EAAATDSLEKAKDS
+1090 EAAATDSTERIKLS
-1104 PLKVSPRTPVLS
+1104 PLKVSPRTPVLA
-1116 DDPLGALNL
+1116 DDPLGAMGAPGAQ
-1125 DAVSPVAP
+1125 DAAGAP
-1133 PTVTDESPPPAPRHE
+1133 EPAPPPAPAPPPPRRDL
-1148 YSVSPKL
+1148 SVSPKL
-1155 FHRRSSFQDD
+1155 FHRRGSYQD
-1165 PPEPQGSE
+1165 EPADDEPLGKLHRSE
-1173 TAPGGTVSSSLA
+1173 TAPATVSSGLA
-1185 TLGNTLKIS
+1185 SFSNTLKIS
-1194 FGRYSPARL
+1194 FGRFSPARL

-1208 NMKLGKA
+1208 NMKIGKA
-1215 MIETYFSPSSIA
+1215 MIENYLSPTSIA

-1247 SIGKKFDEM
+1247 SMAKKFDEM

-1262 NSTPVKGAFGNATSA
+1262 NSTPVKGAIGNATSA
-1277 LSSLIAEEDSTD
+1277 LTSFITDDDLAD
-1289 GSSEINP
+1289 GSSELNP
-1296 DEWIGGTSFQRAS
+1296 DEWSTTGVRRAS
-1309 SDAELACAME
+1309 SDAELACSTE

-1326 LSHLPDNL
+1326 LAHLPDNL
-1334 YPTHNEQNTGPASVV
+1334 YPAAEGARGARAAVEVRVT
-1349 VHMSSCSQCHQCLAL
+1349 SCSQCHQCLAL

-1385 TACGQH
+1385 TACGRH
-1391 TVPLLAVQ
+1391 TVPLLSVQ
-1399 IIRTNQT
+1399 IIRIGQT
-1406 QAEVLNVP
+1406 QAETLSVP

-1422 KEFESILGREGDSCL
+1422 KEFESILGREGDACL

-1470 CPDFQ
+1470 DPDYST
-1475 AKYQSSDALSEVEKS
+1475 KYQSSDPLPDVDKPT
-1490 GCSVRC
+1490 GVRVVC
-1496 SWDVSRLHGEA
+1496 AWEGARAEGEA
-1507 GAALYR
+1507 PALHR
-1513 AWRARRTHT
+1513 AWRDRL
-1522 QRSRALQALL
+1522 QPRSRTLRALL
-1532 LTEHHAAA
+1532 LTDHDCSQQ
-1540 THSVALTV
+1540 HSVVAAV
-1548 LNGLL
+1548 LDGLL
-1553 SNDLSEALRK
+1553 SNDLSDALRK
-1563 LARWRETTSENK
+1563 LAAWRESTCGNK
-1575 RYHSYYRDILF
+1575 RYYSFYRDILF

-1591 LGEYNIDLVAL
+1591 LGEQNIDLLAL
-1602 QREYTRA
+1602 QSEYSRA
-1609 LEQLGD
+1609 LELLP
-1615 EARPQDQ
+1615 EARPQDL
-1622 PPSPTAVCCRHYF
+1622 PPSPSALCCRHYF
-1635 KRLALAFEE
+1635 RRLRLAAD